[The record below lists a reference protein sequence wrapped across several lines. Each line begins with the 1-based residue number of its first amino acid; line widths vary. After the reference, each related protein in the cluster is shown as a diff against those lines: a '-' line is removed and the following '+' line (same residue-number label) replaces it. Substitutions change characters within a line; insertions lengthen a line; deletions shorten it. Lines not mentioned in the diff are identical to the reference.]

1 MDVIAR
7 DLLVSAL
14 FAPGLLCDCFNRQPT
29 VCLQRMPV
37 LAAADSTLLSAS
49 AQLHRWANGD
59 DIECTIQCNGKN
71 AGHIDGFPESWPLG
85 SCWGEFRSV
94 RSRRALLHRISSL
107 RLQTQAA

>member
-1 MDVIAR
+1 MDVIAS

-14 FAPGLLCDCFNRQPT
+14 LAPGLLCDRSPT
-29 VCLQRMPV
+29 NCMLAAHAR
-37 LAAADSTLLSAS
+37 LAAADGTLLSAS

-94 RSRRALLHRISSL
+94 RSRRALVHRISSL
-107 RLQTQAA
+107 RLQIQAA